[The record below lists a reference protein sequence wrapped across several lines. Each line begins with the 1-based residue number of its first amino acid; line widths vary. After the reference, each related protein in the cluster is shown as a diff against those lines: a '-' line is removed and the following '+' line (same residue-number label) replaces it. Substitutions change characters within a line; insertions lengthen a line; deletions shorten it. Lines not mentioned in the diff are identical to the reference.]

1 MTESG
6 NFRLS
11 EQQRAWSDPGLPVPD
26 PVATR
31 QQLRQRWEALT
42 DERRR
47 ICAAIDERRDEY
59 TELLRDLVRIPSV
72 NPSPEGERP
81 LAMFVAE
88 KMRALGMEVRQMEP
102 QPTRVSNLGRL
113 QGSGGKSQVANLLYY
128 AHLDTVPAG
137 DESTWRFPPFSATI
151 SDGRIYG
158 RGAKDCKL
166 GMAAALAAAAA
177 IGSAG
182 IPLAGDVLIVTPAD
196 EETGG
201 HLGIAAMLDAGWLK
215 GIEACIYGE
224 GVPERLT
231 IGANGGVQF
240 RVTTHGRSAHTA
252 WKQLGTNAIL
262 HAAAVAQAIDQT
274 TFPDC
279 EPHPIVPGQ
288 PVASVNLIS
297 GGFKLNVVP
306 DRCDLDVDLRFPPG
320 YTAEKA
326 LDRIRAAID
335 NLRADERYASLHT
348 EIEVLSL
355 MRPYAASPEQPVV
368 QALGMC
374 VEDITGKTPAAVGM
388 PASSDAR
395 WLYLDGHIPLVN
407 YSFGNDSG
415 HLPNEYADIEG
426 YIQNIKIYALA
437 SLLLLA

>member
-1 MTESG
+1 MASSDD
-6 NFRLS
+6 FRLS
-11 EQQRAWSDPGLPVPD
+11 EQHRSWNDPNPSMPPPAETQAQLASRWDALSDE
-26 PVATR
+26 
-31 QQLRQRWEALT
+31 RQRIC
-42 DERRR
+42 DEVDR
-47 ICAAIDERRDEY
+47 RRDEY
-59 TELLRDLVRIPSV
+59 IELLRDLVHIPSV
-72 NPSPEGERP
+72 NPSLDAERP
-81 LAMFVAE
+81 LATFVAE
-88 KMRALGMEVRQMEP
+88 KMRELGMEVRQMEP
-102 QPTRVSNLGRL
+102 APNRVSNLARL
-113 QGSGGKSQVANLLYY
+113 PGTGADSLMHSLLYY

-137 DESTWRFPPFSATI
+137 DEGNWRFPPFSATV

-166 GMAAALAAAAA
+166 GMAAALASTSA
-177 IGSAG
+177 IRDAG
-182 IPLAGDVLIVTPAD
+182 ISLGGDLSIVTPAD

-201 HLGIAAMLDAGWLK
+201 HLGIAAMLDAGWLD

-240 RVTTHGRSAHTA
+240 RVTTRGKSAHTA

-262 HAAAVAQAIDQT
+262 HAGAVAQAIDQME
-274 TFPDC
+274 FPDC
-279 EPHPIVPGQ
+279 QPHPIVPGQ

-320 YTAEKA
+320 YTAERA
-326 LDRIRAAID
+326 LARVHDAIEGV
-335 NLRADERYASLHT
+335 RADERFATLQADVH
-348 EIEVLSL
+348 VLSL
-355 MRPYAASPEQPVV
+355 MRPYAVNPDQPVV
-368 QALGMC
+368 RALGMC
-374 VEDITGKTPAAVGM
+374 VADVRGEQSNAIGM

-395 WLYLDGHIPLVN
+395 WLYLDGHIPTVN

-415 HLPNEYADIEG
+415 HLPNEYVDIDG
-426 YIQNIKIYALA
+426 YIANIKVYALA